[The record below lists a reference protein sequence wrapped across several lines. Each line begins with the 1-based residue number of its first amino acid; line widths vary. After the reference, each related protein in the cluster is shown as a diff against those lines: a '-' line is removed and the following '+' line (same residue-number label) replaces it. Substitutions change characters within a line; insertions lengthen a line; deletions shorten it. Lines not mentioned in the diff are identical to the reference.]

1 MSQAAAQAVAPHLPM
16 KFSDAEWRLMTAL
29 WARNPASARD
39 VHDAVSADTG
49 WAYSTVKTMLSR
61 LVEKGALAVEMV
73 RNAAQYTPNVSQEAG
88 RRSALRTLINQAFGG
103 SAAPLMAQLLGD
115 DALSARDRAELSRL
129 LQAASPSAP
138 ESKGAAAT
146 TPTTPTTPTTATT
159 ATTATAA
166 MAAGADSAAGSRTSQ
181 HGTDSAALHSKP
193 HGGRT

>member
-138 ESKGAAAT
+138 ESKAAAT
-146 TPTTPTTPTTATT
+146 
-159 ATTATAA
+159 
-166 MAAGADSAAGSRTSQ
+166 AAGADSAAGSRTSQ

>member
-1 MSQAAAQAVAPHLPM
+1 
-16 KFSDAEWRLMTAL
+16 MTAL

-129 LQAASPSAP
+129 LQAASPAAP
-138 ESKGAAAT
+138 ESKAAA
-146 TPTTPTTPTTATT
+146 ATT

-166 MAAGADSAAGSRTSQ
+166 MAAGADGAAGSRTSQ